1 LEEMALTDSQSGL
14 PDRRTVHV
22 WASRQLSAAVLPQGM
37 TSFFWV
43 VMTDVDL
50 FKKVDDTFGHEAG
63 DNVLK
68 TFADTLRIHTRQPGI
83 CPVWGEHADKKNT
96 ETAVERI
103 HNHFAGTKFTFEGSI
118 FTATASFGIPGF
130 RGTKPAD

>member
-1 LEEMALTDSQSGL
+1 
-14 PDRRTVHV
+14 
-22 WASRQLSAAVLPQGM
+22 M
-37 TSFFWV
+37 TSLFWV
-43 VMTDVDL
+43 VMTDLDL

-83 CPVWGEHADKKNT
+83 CTVWGGACRHKKDT

-103 HNHFAGTKFTFEGSI
+103 HKHFADAKFTFEGSI
-118 FTATASFGIPGF
+118 FAATASFGIPGF